1 MKRVVLLKLSGE
13 ALSKKDGFGLDME
26 KVNNVAGE
34 IKTLKDTGVNYS
46 IFEYDFTNNYA
57 SINTENT
64 GSNRVKGIFGDYV
77 LGAKKDVLDLEIFID
92 IANNI

>member
-34 IKTLKDTGVNYS
+34 IKTLKDTGVSLGIVRWSLLLLPRGGNS
-46 IFEYDFTNNYA
+46 SFT
-57 SINTENT
+57 SHCPCH
-64 GSNRVKGIFGDYV
+64 GGIRRRSCS
-77 LGAKKDVLDLEIFID
+77 LGCY
-92 IANNI
+92 